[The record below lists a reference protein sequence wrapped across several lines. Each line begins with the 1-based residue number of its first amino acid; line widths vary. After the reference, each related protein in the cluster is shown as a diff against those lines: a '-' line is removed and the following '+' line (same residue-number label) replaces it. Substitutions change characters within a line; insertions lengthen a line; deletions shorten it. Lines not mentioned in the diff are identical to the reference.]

1 MKLSFVAFLLA
12 SAAQGALADAPTKT
26 FIDIHRGLP
35 KNLDDKALA
44 ADHAKDLAAQK
55 KHKGVK
61 YVRSWYDRDQ
71 GVVMC
76 ECRAPSKADCEAV
89 HKEAHDG
96 KGADEIFEVTE
107 HK

>member
-1 MKLSFVAFLLA
+1 MTRALLA
-12 SAAQGALADAPTKT
+12 SLVLFAGAAYADGAHKV
-26 FIDIHRGLP
+26 FIDIHRGAP
-35 KNLDDKALA
+35 KNLEDKDLA
-44 ADHAKDLAAQK
+44 AEHAKDLAAQK

-61 YVRSWYDRDQ
+61 YTRFWYDREQ

-76 ECRAPSKADCEAV
+76 ECHAPSKQECEAV

-96 KGADEIFEVTE
+96 KGADEIFEVSE